1 MKTTP
6 STGFSAG
13 APMSMVNPS
22 TDALMTKIDSRYSLV
37 VLAAKRA
44 RQFLVGSPI
53 RTQQG
58 LSVKDVTNALEEI
71 LEGKVTYAVG
81 SDELPEEEQEYLF
94 ETGDL
99 PDEQGIVDEDVSPE
113 SDLASTAEDADEQ
126 IADNQEDVT
135 GYENATETDE
145 NYDDV
150 SDFVVDARRPSTGS
164 KQ

>member
-6 STGFSAG
+6 CTGFSAG

-44 RQFLVGSPI
+44 RQILVGLPI

-81 SDELPEEEQEYLF
+81 SDELPEEEQEYLI